1 MDKYEHR
8 RKKLLELKD
17 EFCHGK
23 ISELAEK
30 LGRSDSYVSRM
41 LYPEGKAG
49 KKRIGDDMVDVIAQ
63 TFNVPKSW
71 LDGSNANVQIGN
83 HFGDNAQ
90 ITGQNDFRVSQ
101 QNCPHPTGQARTHD
115 DIMPDQSLAPIIPKG
130 SCLWLDKEEREIE
143 DGKIYLIEYDG
154 IKWFRRLF
162 RLPDNQIHIDVYN
175 KSDNFRDYTV
185 AKGQIRI
192 IGRITA
198 WKVDDL

>member
-1 MDKYEHR
+1 MEELNTLSERLKHA
-8 RKKLLELKD
+8 RKTKGLSQAEL
-17 EFCHGK
+17 
-23 ISELAEK
+23 
-30 LGRSDSYVSRM
+30 
-41 LYPEGKAG
+41 GKAAGVSQSAIAAIESERNKGSTHIATLAAILDVNPMWLETG
-49 KKRIGDDMVDVIAQ
+49 KGEKEIAVYQ
-63 TFNVPKSW
+63 
-71 LDGSNANVQIGN
+71 ANGAQ
-83 HFGDNAQ
+83 FGDNAQ

-101 QNCPHPTGQARTHD
+101 QNCPHPTEQARTHN
-115 DIMPDQSLAPIIPKG
+115 DIMPDQSLAPVIPKG

-175 KSDNFRDYTV
+175 KTDNFRDYTV